1 MKSEF
6 RDDDDDDDGKI
17 LPRRRLVVLVFTVAA
32 LFPAV
37 AKFKMKISPL
47 GSDLQT

>member
-17 LPRRRLVVLVFTVAA
+17 LPRRRLVLVFTAAA
-32 LFPAV
+32 LFSAV
-37 AKFKMKISPL
+37 GKFKMKISPL